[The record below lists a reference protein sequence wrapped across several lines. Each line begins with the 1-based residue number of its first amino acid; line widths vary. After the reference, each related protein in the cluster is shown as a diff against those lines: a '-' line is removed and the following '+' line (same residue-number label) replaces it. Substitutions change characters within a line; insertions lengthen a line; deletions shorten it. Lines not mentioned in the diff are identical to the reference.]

1 MITVSNKVSDNEVE
15 VTPAMLAH
23 WLGGTDDST
32 DIADRCGP
40 VVDCATVSRSEVAAK
55 GGVTR

>member
-1 MITVSNKVSDNEVE
+1 MSSKVSDNEVE
-15 VTPAMLAH
+15 VTPEILAH

-40 VVDCATVSRSEVAAK
+40 VVDCATMSRPEV
-55 GGVTR
+55 VTK